1 MEKRFINALK
11 ACAKAHGA
19 ECRLY
24 DDDPDD
30 MQFCINSASVPVVA
44 DVEMIAEAFFGS
56 TRPVYVDRSW
66 GVTTV
71 YFATSPFLDKVD
83 EVLLSMAL
91 PSGVEI

>member
-1 MEKRFINALK
+1 MKDRLINALK

-30 MQFCINSASVPVVA
+30 MQFCISSASVPVVA
-44 DVEMIAEAFFGS
+44 DVEMFAEAFFGS

-71 YFATSPFLDKVD
+71 YFATLPFLDEVD
-83 EVLLSMAL
+83 EVLLNMAL
-91 PSGVEI
+91 PSGVEV